1 MQYVLAVF
9 AVAIPA
15 VLIVQTIRGRV
26 RPQCCAVP
34 ADQDA
39 RMRDAGRASSRG
51 ARA

>member
-1 MQYVLAVF
+1 MPYLLAVF
-9 AVAIPA
+9 AVAIPTL
-15 VLIVQTIRGRV
+15 LIVQTIRGRV

-39 RMRDAGRASSRG
+39 RMRDVGSAPSPG